1 MDNKS
6 NFLSTDCIVPGPPV
20 KLPLPQ
26 EYYDGVAKILN
37 DVDPETG
44 KLPPDADDRLE
55 EHRQK
60 YGIKIP
66 NSL

>member
-1 MDNKS
+1 MNNKS
-6 NFLSTDCIVPGPPV
+6 NLAGTLAFAPGPPV

-26 EYYDGVAKILN
+26 EYYDGLLKILN

-44 KLPPDADDRLE
+44 ELPPDADDRLE
-55 EHRQK
+55 KHRQK